1 MTAKK
6 TRSLYWPI
14 NNTNKVNQIQF
25 RVNAVCV
32 DDESMEWS
40 APAVS
45 SASSYTASH
54 VVRLLPKWGI
64 YLETTSLEMKP
75 SSVAIHYP
83 DSTWKSMD
91 GLWRKFGPV

>member
-45 SASSYTASH
+45 STSSYTASH
-54 VVRLLPKWGI
+54 VMMLFPKRSI
-64 YLETTSLEMKP
+64 DLDTASLEMKP
-75 SSVAIHYP
+75 PSVAIHYAH
-83 DSTWKSMD
+83 STWKSMNSA
-91 GLWRKFGPV
+91 GRKFGPI